1 MKKFLI
7 IISSILVIL
16 VIGLLC
22 YFKFRFKLEVTLSD
36 ELNVIS
42 GEEVNLKKF
51 IISSN
56 GIFEDK
62 NITFYETGTKEVVLT
77 YLDKYE
83 RRKEFKF
90 NVNVIDKD
98 MPFILSSGSITT
110 YVGEEIDLLKGVIC
124 AHYTSS
130 NVECIVEGE
139 YNINEIG
146 KYYLTYKA
154 TDESGNSVTKNF
166 TLNVIEKPEYT
177 PYVKPSEPNYVYF
190 NDVLDTYK
198 NNNTKIGIDVSRF
211 QGDID
216 FTKIKEAGAEFVII
230 RLGWYIDEELGLDY
244 NYEKY
249 IEDATNAGLDI
260 GLYFYSEART
270 KDEIDA
276 IVKFIKDNVK
286 HEIKMPIAYDW
297 EDFKNYNSYKL
308 SIYEFNNLA
317 YRFMDGI
324 KNIGYNSILYGS
336 KTYLTNMWIPSNYPV
351 WVAQYYKEV
360 TYTGDYDMW
369 QLTEDGKIDGIAGT
383 VDIDI
388 FYIK

>member
-1 MKKFLI
+1 MKKLLI
-7 IISSILVIL
+7 ILTSIFFISVSV
-16 VIGLLC
+16 VF

-36 ELNVIS
+36 DLYVKS
-42 GEEVNLKKF
+42 GEEVNLKNY
-51 IISSN
+51 IIESN
-56 GIFEDK
+56 GIFKDSLV
-62 NITFYETGTKEVVLT
+62 TFYEAGEKEVTLL
-77 YLDKYE
+77 YLDKYNNE
-83 RRKEFKF
+83 REYSFKI
-90 NVNVIDKD
+90 NVIDKD
-98 MPFILSSGSITT
+98 MPFILSSGSVTT

-124 AHYTSS
+124 ADYTSG
-130 NVECIVEGE
+130 NVTCIVEEE
-139 YNINEIG
+139 YDINEIG

-154 TDESGNSVTKNF
+154 TDESGNSATKNF
-166 TLNVIEKPEYT
+166 TLNVIEKPKYT
-177 PYVKPSEPNYVYF
+177 PYVEPSEPNYVYF
-190 NDVLDTYK
+190 NDVLETYK
-198 NNNTKIGIDVSRF
+198 NDNTKIGIDVSRF

-324 KNIGYNSILYGS
+324 KNIGYKSMLYGS
-336 KTYLTNMWIPSNYPV
+336 KSYLTNMWIPSSYPV